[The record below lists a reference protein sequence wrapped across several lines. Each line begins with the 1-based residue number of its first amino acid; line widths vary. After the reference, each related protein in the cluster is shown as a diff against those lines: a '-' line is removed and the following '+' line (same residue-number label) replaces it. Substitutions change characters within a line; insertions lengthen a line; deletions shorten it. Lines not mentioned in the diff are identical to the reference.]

1 VCVGRRRGGVFRYYE
16 DVESEGQGFAN
27 EEDYA
32 CYVECQV
39 CLLPRRSSPSL
50 TPSIFTSS
58 LLNSLINPLNLLTW
72 QSDRRPQHRPR
83 HPRRQET
90 HRAALADDG
99 GQDAAG

>member
-39 CLLPRRSSPSL
+39 CLLPHRSSPSL
-50 TPSIFTSS
+50 TSS
-58 LLNSLINPLNLLTW
+58 LFLPLPHILEFAN
-72 QSDRRPQHRPR
+72 QPP
-83 HPRRQET
+83 
-90 HRAALADDG
+90 
-99 GQDAAG
+99 